1 MRVIYIIFIVIA
13 VNLINSQSFNLN
25 NNWPHDSTSDLVGS
39 PVGLGINSND
49 ELVVFHRGDRQWTFP
64 FPSEKIKSNTIA
76 IIDNESGKILKS
88 FGANMFIMPHGLEV
102 DYDDNIWVTDV
113 ALHQIFK
120 FNSKGELIFTLGN
133 EAKAGNDNYS
143 FNLPADITVLKDG
156 SFYVADGYGNSRII
170 KFTKEGEF
178 ITKYGTYGSSKSQ
191 FIIPHGIDNDEEE
204 NIYVADRENNR
215 IKKYNNNGELI
226 KIWQNE
232 ISQQLY
238 SLKFDHRNKFIYA
251 IDYYIDND
259 IIKGSNIFILD
270 HNLNLIHKLG
280 RSGNYSGPVTRY
292 HDIEVDSKGNLFLAD
307 ILNNLVQKFENE

>member
-1 MRVIYIIFIVIA
+1 MRGINIIFIVIA
-13 VNLINSQSFNLN
+13 VNLINSQSFNLT

-49 ELVVFHRGDRQWTFP
+49 ELVIFHRGDRQWTTP

-120 FNSKGELIFTLGN
+120 FNSEGELIFTLGN

-170 KFTKEGEF
+170 KFTKDGHF
-178 ITKYGTYGSSKSQ
+178 IAKYGTYGSSKSQ

-238 SLKFDHRNKFIYA
+238 SLKFDHRNKLIYA

>member
-1 MRVIYIIFIVIA
+1 MKVINIIFIVLA
-13 VNLINSQSFNLN
+13 VNLINSQNFNLN
-25 NNWPHDSTSDLVGS
+25 NNWPHDSTLDSVGS
-39 PVGLGINSND
+39 PVGLGINSKD
-49 ELVVFHRGDRQWTFP
+49 ELVIFHRGDRKWTFP
-64 FPSEKIKSNTIA
+64 FPSEKIKSNTIS

-120 FNSKGELIFTLGN
+120 FNSQGVLIFTLGN
-133 EAKAGNDNYS
+133 ASKAGNDNYS

-170 KFTKEGEF
+170 KFTKEGDF

-191 FIIPHGIDNDEEE
+191 FIIPHGIDNDDEE

-238 SLKFDHRNKFIYA
+238 SLKFNHRNKLIYA
-251 IDYYIDND
+251 IDYFIDKE

-270 HNLNLIHKLG
+270 NNLNLIHKLG
-280 RSGNYSGPVTRY
+280 RSGNYSGPITRY

>member
-1 MRVIYIIFIVIA
+1 MRVINIIFIVIA

-49 ELVVFHRGDRQWTFP
+49 EVVIFHRGDRQWTFP
-64 FPSEKIKSNTIA
+64 FPNEKIKSNTIA

-120 FNSKGELIFTLGN
+120 FNSEGKLIFTLGN

-170 KFTKEGEF
+170 KFTKDGDF
-178 ITKYGTYGSSKSQ
+178 IRKYGTYGSSKSQ

-204 NIYVADRENNR
+204 NIYIADRENNR

>member
-1 MRVIYIIFIVIA
+1 MRVINIIFIVIA

-49 ELVVFHRGDRQWTFP
+49 EVVIFHRGDRQWTFP
-64 FPSEKIKSNTIA
+64 FPNEKIKSNTIA

-120 FNSKGELIFTLGN
+120 FNSEGKLIFTLGN

-170 KFTKEGEF
+170 KFTKDGDF
-178 ITKYGTYGSSKSQ
+178 IRKYGTYGSSKSQ

-238 SLKFDHRNKFIYA
+238 SLKFDHRNKLIYA

>member
-1 MRVIYIIFIVIA
+1 MRVINIIFIVIT

-25 NNWPHDSTSDLVGS
+25 NKWPHDSTSDLVGS

-49 ELVVFHRGDRQWTFP
+49 ELVIFHRGDRQWTFP

-76 IIDNESGKILKS
+76 IIDNKSGKILKS

-120 FNSKGELIFTLGN
+120 FNSEGELIFTLGN

-170 KFTKEGEF
+170 KFTKEGHF

-215 IKKYNNNGELI
+215 IKKY
-226 KIWQNE
+226 
-232 ISQQLY
+232 S
-238 SLKFDHRNKFIYA
+238 NKF
-251 IDYYIDND
+251 
-259 IIKGSNIFILD
+259 
-270 HNLNLIHKLG
+270 
-280 RSGNYSGPVTRY
+280 
-292 HDIEVDSKGNLFLAD
+292 LFLKLYFKILPLHPGSMILSSFFD
-307 ILNNLVQKFENE
+307 IHDFPLSSLI

>member
-1 MRVIYIIFIVIA
+1 MK
-13 VNLINSQSFNLN
+13 
-25 NNWPHDSTSDLVGS
+25 
-39 PVGLGINSND
+39 
-49 ELVVFHRGDRQWTFP
+49 
-64 FPSEKIKSNTIA
+64 KIKSNTIA

-120 FNSKGELIFTLGN
+120 FNSEGELIFTLGN

-170 KFTKEGEF
+170 KFTKEGHF

-238 SLKFDHRNKFIYA
+238 SLKFDHRNKLIYA

>member
-120 FNSKGELIFTLGN
+120 FNSEGELIFTLGN

-170 KFTKEGEF
+170 KFTKEGHF

-238 SLKFDHRNKFIYA
+238 SLKFDHRNKLIYA

-280 RSGNYSGPVTRY
+280 
-292 HDIEVDSKGNLFLAD
+292 SKLTELRHFPPLSFPKFCFIAHYKSM
-307 ILNNLVQKFENE
+307 LCKNN